1 MRRVYLVHWN
11 AAEAK
16 VRAARLQAAGY
27 SVDCAPVTPAM
38 LRKLRQHP
46 PDAVVVD
53 LNRLPAQGR
62 DVGLAVRH
70 YKTTRHTPIVF
81 VDGKP
86 EKVARIKEQL
96 PDAEYTT
103 WNRIRSGLKR
113 AIAHPPGDPAVPR
126 SLLDGYSGTPLA
138 KKLGIKA
145 NAVVVLVGAPQGFE
159 TALGE
164 LPRGVSVRRR
174 ASGRHDLTIWFTRSR
189 KDLES
194 RIRRMAD
201 HIGQGGL
208 WIAWPKKTSRL
219 AADLTQIDVRGVAM
233 AAGLVDYKVAA
244 IDETWAGL
252 KFTRRKER

>member
-1 MRRVYLVHWN
+1 
-11 AAEAK
+11 
-16 VRAARLQAAGY
+16 
-27 SVDCAPVTPAM
+27 M
-38 LRKLRQHP
+38 LRKLRRRP

-70 YKTTRHTPIVF
+70 YRATRHTPIVF

-113 AIAHPPGDPAVPR
+113 AMAHPPGDPTVPR

-145 NAVVVLVGAPQGFE
+145 NTVVVLVGAPQGFE
-159 TALGE
+159 TTLGE

-174 ASGRHDLTIWFTRSR
+174 ASGRRDLTVWFTRSR
-189 KDLES
+189 EDLES
-194 RIRRMAD
+194 RIERMAD

-219 AADLTQIDVRGVAM
+219 AADLSQTTVRSVGM

-252 KFTRRKER
+252 KFAQRKAR